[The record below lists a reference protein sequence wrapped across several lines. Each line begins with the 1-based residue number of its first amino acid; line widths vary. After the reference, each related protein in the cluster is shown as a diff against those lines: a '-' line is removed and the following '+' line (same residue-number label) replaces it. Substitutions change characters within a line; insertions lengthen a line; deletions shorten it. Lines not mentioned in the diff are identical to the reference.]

1 MKLIPTTFNEFR
13 NSKYYVLPSTIK
25 KYQGFLP
32 TAQPIPNIVFKTE
45 QVYNRSD
52 VTELHTEE
60 RWKKHSRQVRTNEK
74 PVKKVKGLYNDPERV
89 AELYGFWQT
98 DPFKLTL
105 TADGKIPV
113 NKYGNIEVFN
123 GPLPEGCVHVY
134 LPKALVVCKK
144 LGLEHV
150 PAVVGFEKTQGRSHP
165 MIAGVVTFKKNVKI
179 IEEAASK
186 MEEELRAKEE

>member
-1 MKLIPTTFNEFR
+1 M
-13 NSKYYVLPSTIK
+13 
-25 KYQGFLP
+25 
-32 TAQPIPNIVFKTE
+32 
-45 QVYNRSD
+45 
-52 VTELHTEE
+52 
-60 RWKKHSRQVRTNEK
+60 
-74 PVKKVKGLYNDPERV
+74 
-89 AELYGFWQT
+89 
-98 DPFKLTL
+98 